1 MSGLLAK
8 TIANRDETQLRSYS
22 EGISVPSL
30 SGAPASAQA
39 RFPWGRVITPSNL
52 TGGFVKTLAFDVMVV
67 LAFILMASSKPVWS
81 VILFVIAFVYWVLA
95 CGGLEEYPDD

>member
-8 TIANRDETQLRSYS
+8 TIANRDETQLRDSW
-22 EGISVPSL
+22 EGCTPFL

-95 CGGLEEYPDD
+95 CGGLEEFPDD